1 MDRIGKVDVA
11 ATLNLLA
18 VCSALAFI
26 GAIVMGLM

>member
-1 MDRIGKVDVA
+1 MDQIGKLDIA
-11 ATLNLLA
+11 TTLNILA